1 MSSKCPYCKVYVDDD
16 ASVCSGC
23 GAEAV
28 YVDGTGWIPY
38 LIICALCA
46 LFAFGFDTWW
56 SWLLGILFAMGGFS
70 AAGQQKKWER

>member
-46 LFAFGFDTWW
+46 LFAHRACVVFVT
-56 SWLLGILFAMGGFS
+56 
-70 AAGQQKKWER
+70 